1 MSELASFAIE
11 LRAWGDF
18 IYRVNRTFIG
28 QIYTGNSYSRS
39 AAQAENGTCINCGG
53 HLILSENGDFVCE
66 DCGESV
72 LYGYHANFE
81 RIYHKDMA

>member
-1 MSELASFAIE
+1 MGKLASFARE

-53 HLILSENGDFVCE
+53 HLILSENGDFICE

>member
-1 MSELASFAIE
+1 MCELASFERE

-28 QIYTGNSYSRS
+28 QIYTVNAYSRS

-53 HLILSENGDFVCE
+53 HLILSENGDFICE

-72 LYGYHANFE
+72 LYGYYANFE
-81 RIYHKDMA
+81 RIYHKDMT